1 MLEQRVLGATG
12 LVVSRLGFGGAALG
26 IENYLVGE
34 PRDDEAVQQRARD
47 ALAAAVA
54 SGITLYDTAPGYGFG
69 RAERI
74 FGEVLAAHRDRIVL
88 ATKVKVQPG
97 TGPDDWTR
105 SVAESLERL
114 RTDRV
119 DLLQLHGLSWPDD
132 LARWVLEAGV
142 LDWLDAVKARGW
154 TQATGI
160 TAEVPSGGLE
170 RLIDTRRLDVL
181 QMAYSIIYQGACDHQ
196 RAPFGPI
203 PRARDLGMG
212 ILTMR
217 GATSGVLQKLLRA
230 EFPDLDAGRITRL
243 ALRFVLSTPQVDAA
257 LIGMRTPD
265 EVKANVALAGDPAA
279 RIDVAGLHDFFDGRP
294 REAPPSAG
302 SAPLSL
308 QDNRTMTP

>member
-1 MLEQRVLGATG
+1 MLEHRTLGATG

-26 IENYLVGE
+26 IENYLVDE
-34 PRDDEAVQQRARD
+34 HRDDEAVQARARE

-54 SGITLYDTAPGYGFG
+54 AGITLFDTAPGYGFG

-74 FGEVLAAHRDRIVL
+74 FGAVLSPHRERIVL

-105 SVAESLERL
+105 SVADSLERL

-119 DLLQLHGLSWPDD
+119 DLLQLHGMSWPDD
-132 LARWVLEAGV
+132 LAAWVLEAGV
-142 LDWLDAVKARGW
+142 LDWLDTIKARGW
-154 TQATGI
+154 TRATGI

-181 QMAYSIIYQGACDHQ
+181 QIAYSIIYQGACDHQ

-217 GATSGVLQKLLRA
+217 GATSGVLQKLLRS
-230 EFPDLDAGRITRL
+230 EFPDLDPARITRL

-257 LIGMRTPD
+257 LIGMRTPG
-265 EVKANVALAGDPAA
+265 EVRANVALAGDTAA

-294 REAPPSAG
+294 REAPPA
-302 SAPLSL
+302 SL
-308 QDNRTMTP
+308 PPTQSRQATGR

>member
-1 MLEQRVLGATG
+1 MLEHRPLGSTG

-26 IENYLVGE
+26 IENYLVDE
-34 PRDDEAVQQRARD
+34 RRDDDAVQARARE
-47 ALAAAVA
+47 ALAAALA
-54 SGITLYDTAPGYGFG
+54 AGITLFDTAPGYGFG

-74 FGEVLAAHRDRIVL
+74 YGEVLAASRDRIVL

-105 SVAESLERL
+105 SVAASLDRL

-119 DLLQLHGLSWPDD
+119 DLLQLHGMSWPDD
-132 LARWVLEAGV
+132 LAAWVLEAGV
-142 LDWLDAVKARGW
+142 LDWLDTIRARGW
-154 TQATGI
+154 TRATGI

-217 GATSGVLQKLLRA
+217 GATSGVLQKLLRT
-230 EFPDLDAGRITRL
+230 EFPELDDGRITRL

-257 LIGMRTPD
+257 LIGMRTPE
-265 EVKANVALAGDPAA
+265 EVRTNVALAADPSA

-294 REAPPSAG
+294 REAPPAASSQTQSRQATG
-302 SAPLSL
+302 
-308 QDNRTMTP
+308 R